1 MLSSQII
8 SFAINTSSERIL
20 FQTFVFFY
28 SELYLLFRFY
38 SMDICVIVTF
48 FLHFRFRSQRF
59 PLLYNTS
66 LLQRLLIRKN
76 GVLFMDLSNCCDGL
90 LSSQR
95 LLLKTNCENSLLV
108 NRSNDVKIDSIYS
121 QKFIIKFLQE
131 ISEILKNKIGG

>member
-8 SFAINTSSERIL
+8 SFAINTSSERTFSRNLCFSIL
-20 FQTFVFFY
+20 NY
-28 SELYLLFRFY
+28 
-38 SMDICVIVTF
+38 ICCSDFIPWTLWLF

-59 PLLYNTS
+59 LLLYNTS

-76 GVLFMDLSNCCDGL
+76 GVLFTDLSNCCDGL

-121 QKFIIKFLQE
+121 RKFIIKFVQE
-131 ISEILKNKIGG
+131 ISEILKKEIGG

>member
-59 PLLYNTS
+59 LLLYNTS

>member
-59 PLLYNTS
+59 LLLYNTS
-66 LLQRLLIRKN
+66 LLQRLLFRKN
-76 GVLFMDLSNCCDGL
+76 GVLFTDLSNCCDGL

-108 NRSNDVKIDSIYS
+108 NRSNDVEIDSIYS
-121 QKFIIKFLQE
+121 RKFIIKFVQE
-131 ISEILKNKIGG
+131 ISEILENKIGG